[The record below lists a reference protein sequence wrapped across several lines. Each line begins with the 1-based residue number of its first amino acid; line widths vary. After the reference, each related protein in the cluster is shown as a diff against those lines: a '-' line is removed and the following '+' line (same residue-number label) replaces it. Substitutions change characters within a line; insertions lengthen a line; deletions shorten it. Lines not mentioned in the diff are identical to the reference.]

1 MHSAVLLGATAAAHA
16 CAFGAEIIRYYSL
29 GNLATA
35 IQGLLPAYPP
45 PPPLG
50 YIQQVIDEERR
61 RTRAGLPP
69 YEAVHLMCRDL
80 LAEQHRVILYLVP
93 DPDLDPADFTG
104 GLGVPVGA
112 LHIVVCS
119 TPEMI
124 ESVRTAQ
131 ALGADTKWRT
141 REGGGCVQ
149 GILAFSQQSQPKPT
163 EGHRTEF
170 DAGYRGHKATVV
182 TVALA
187 NLDNYW
193 TLKVQ
198 LDAIRGMLP
207 CDDPQCSHPIVRVD
221 LDNRGSFVLQR
232 ACRKHPQRRVWWSG
246 FGPLQRF
253 PTGMVG
259 MIDKAA
265 YEARALRKCGLRVFL
280 CSFHVYAAVLEKFD
294 KDLRIRHG
302 PTLFALII
310 GLKWLARSRTQA
322 ELGKRWAVVRSKSL
336 PQLALGA
343 ELTAKIASYVESEWL
358 CETWAACWTDIGRTS
373 SDPALDMILRHMVTT
388 NNATERFWIRYQDV
402 ACNHKMFSECS
413 PSTFTSLQSV

>member
-1 MHSAVLLGATAAAHA
+1 M
-16 CAFGAEIIRYYSL
+16 
-29 GNLATA
+29 
-35 IQGLLPAYPP
+35 
-45 PPPLG
+45 
-50 YIQQVIDEERR
+50 IDEERR

-149 GILAFSQQSQPKPT
+149 ATLAFSQQSQPKPT
-163 EGHRTEF
+163 EGHHTEF

-280 CSFHVYAAVLEKFD
+280 CSFHVYAAMLEKFD

-336 PQLALGA
+336 PQLALGV
-343 ELTAKIASYVESEWL
+343 ELTAKIASYIESEWL
-358 CETWAACWTDIGRTS
+358 CETWAACWTDIGHTS

>member
-35 IQGLLPAYPP
+35 IQGLLPTYPP

-61 RTRAGLPP
+61 RTRARLPP

-93 DPDLDPADFTG
+93 DPDLDPADFTS

-141 REGGGCVQ
+141 REDRGCVQ
-149 GILAFSQQSQPKPT
+149 AILAFSQQSQPKPT

-207 CDDPQCSHPIVRVD
+207 HRATIHSARTRLSASIWTTAARLCCS
-221 LDNRGSFVLQR
+221 
-232 ACRKHPQRRVWWSG
+232 
-246 FGPLQRF
+246 
-253 PTGMVG
+253 
-259 MIDKAA
+259 
-265 YEARALRKCGLRVFL
+265 ARAASTHSDASGGAASVR
-280 CSFHVYAAVLEKFD
+280 CSAF
-294 KDLRIRHG
+294 
-302 PTLFALII
+302 P
-310 GLKWLARSRTQA
+310 
-322 ELGKRWAVVRSKSL
+322 
-336 PQLALGA
+336 
-343 ELTAKIASYVESEWL
+343 
-358 CETWAACWTDIGRTS
+358 
-373 SDPALDMILRHMVTT
+373 PAWS
-388 NNATERFWIRYQDV
+388 A
-402 ACNHKMFSECS
+402 
-413 PSTFTSLQSV
+413 